1 MTRLVTR
8 SLCRPVL
15 VAGVERPLLILNALL
30 SFLLLAATHFQ
41 LPWCLLSVGF
51 FIALQLVLRRV
62 SQHDPQLGALFKR
75 STRYVW
81 QPYFPAKSHVRMTSV
96 RTIKSISRPR

>member
-1 MTRLVTR
+1 MSRFVTR

-15 VAGVERPLLILNALL
+15 IAGVEKPLLLLNVLL
-30 SFLLLAATHFQ
+30 SFLLLAATHFH

-51 FIALQLVLRRV
+51 FLCLHVLLRRV
-62 SQHDPQLGALFKR
+62 SQYDPQLGALFKR

-81 QPYFPAKSHVRMTSV
+81 RPYCPAKSHVRT
-96 RTIKSISRPR
+96 TAIGIIKTVSRQR